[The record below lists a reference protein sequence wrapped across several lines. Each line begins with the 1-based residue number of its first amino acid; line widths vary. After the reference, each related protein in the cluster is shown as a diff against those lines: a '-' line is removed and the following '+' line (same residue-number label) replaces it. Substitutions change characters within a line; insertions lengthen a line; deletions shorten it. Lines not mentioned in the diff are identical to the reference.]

1 MEARVFVG
9 ETDLATSADCGDGA
23 ASGNHHFFAAICDLN
38 GILRG
43 KRMPRSKLKQVR
55 KEGIRMP
62 MSSIGVDIWGVDVAG
77 TRLTLENGDLDGICL
92 PTGRAPVSLGWAGC
106 DAPLVPLSMQKE
118 DGSPYFAD
126 ARHLLA
132 TVLARF
138 AAKGLRPV
146 VATELEFYLL
156 EPEGAPAPAV
166 LKPGTISGDFD
177 NIYSLDELD
186 AASAFLDDVYRTA
199 EACGIEVEAAIAEGA
214 PRQFEFNLLHQ
225 PDALKIADDTI
236 FFKQIIKNIARRHS
250 HAASFM
256 AKPCRDWAGSGM
268 HVHFSIIDDNGTNI
282 FNDGTDKGTDAMRH
296 AVGGLLATMT
306 EMTLAF
312 APHLNSYRRLCPGG
326 LAPTTVAWG
335 YENRT
340 SAVRIPAGAHMAR
353 RIEHRVAG
361 ADANPYIV
369 LAAILGAALH
379 GMEAQIEPPA
389 PQRNNSHDAD
399 CQALARDW
407 RQALDWFSASDL
419 SKTLLHPEFVTAFAA
434 CKQQEQDEFGARIS
448 EFELTTYRL
457 SV

>member
-1 MEARVFVG
+1 MFADDPDR
-9 ETDLATSADCGDGA
+9 ATSAACADEAPESRYFSA
-23 ASGNHHFFAAICDLN
+23 AVCDLN
-38 GILRG
+38 GVLRG
-43 KRMPRSKLKQVR
+43 KRMPSSKLAQVR
-55 KEGIRMP
+55 KAGIRMP

-77 TRLTLENGDLDGICL
+77 TKLTMESGDLDGICL

-106 DAPLVPLSMQKE
+106 DAPLLPLMMWKE
-118 DGSPYFAD
+118 DGTPYFAD
-126 ARHLLA
+126 ARHLLSA
-132 TVLARF
+132 VLARF

-156 EPEGAPAPAV
+156 EAEGTPAPAGFR
-166 LKPGTISGDFD
+166 PGTISGDFD

-199 EACGIEVEAAIAEGA
+199 EACGIEVEAAIAEGS
-214 PRQFEFNLLHQ
+214 PRQFEFNLLHR
-225 PDALKIADDTI
+225 PDALKIADDTV
-236 FFKQIIKNIARRHS
+236 FFKQIVKNIARRHG
-250 HAASFM
+250 HVASFM
-256 AKPCRDWAGSGM
+256 AKPCREWAGSGM
-268 HVHFSIIDDNGTNI
+268 HVHFSIVDDKGANI
-282 FNDGTDKGTDAMRH
+282 FNDDTNRGADAMRH

-340 SAVRIPAGAHMAR
+340 SAVRIPAGDPVAR

-369 LAAILGAALH
+369 LAAILSAALY
-379 GMEAQIEPPA
+379 GIEGRIEPPE
-389 PQRNNSHDAD
+389 PLRNNSHDAD
-399 CQALARDW
+399 CESLARDW
-407 RQALDWFSASDL
+407 RQALGCFSASERVQA
-419 SKTLLHPEFVTAFAA
+419 LLHPEFVNAFAA
-434 CKQQEQDEFGARIS
+434 CKRQEQDEFGARIS
-448 EFELTTYRL
+448 EFELATYRL